1 MLNTLEEIIDEMRNG
16 RDHSR
21 ATFLIEWIERQT
33 ERDASPEVL
42 ADIQDAIAA
51 YTEALEG

>member
-1 MLNTLEEIIDEMRNG
+1 MLDMLEEIIDEMRNG

-21 ATFLIEWIERQT
+21 ADFLIKWIERQT

-51 YTEALEG
+51 YYEALEG